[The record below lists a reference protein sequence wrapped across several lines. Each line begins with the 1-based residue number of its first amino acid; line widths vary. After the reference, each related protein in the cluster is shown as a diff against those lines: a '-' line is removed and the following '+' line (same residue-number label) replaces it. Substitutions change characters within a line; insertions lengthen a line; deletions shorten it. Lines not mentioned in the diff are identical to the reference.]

1 VLDQNRWTGV
11 GIANALLDK
20 IISDRPPEWKRFREK
35 WLVSERR
42 VRLAEWRRLGEK
54 RGQAEACST
63 RRSTRR
69 LNFKLNGHSIDLRGL
84 DIQMKLSFVVSLL
97 VAASFAV
104 HAQQAMPRMT
114 SVDPPNGKK
123 GDVITVTGENLQKDL
138 VSKVYLTDGKNDLI
152 VEVTEQTDTAIKFK
166 IPVKA
171 AGRLALMILTTG
183 KDAKYIEQPVKLTI
197 DAD

>member
-1 VLDQNRWTGV
+1 MLDQNRWTGV
-11 GIANALLDK
+11 GKANALLK
-20 IISDRPPEWKRFREK
+20 NIISGRAPERKRFRGK
-35 WLVSERR
+35 WVAER
-42 VRLAEWRRLGEK
+42 
-54 RGQAEACST
+54 RGQAKACPT
-63 RRSTRR
+63 WR
-69 LNFKLNGHSIDLRGL
+69 LNFGLNGHSIDLRGL

-97 VAASFAV
+97 VAASFAAY
-104 HAQQAMPRMT
+104 AQQAMPRMI

-123 GDVITVTGENLQKDL
+123 GDVITITGENLQKDV
-138 VSKVYLTDGKNDLI
+138 VSKVYLTDGKNDLV
-152 VEVTEQTDTAIKFK
+152 VEVTEQTGTAIKFK